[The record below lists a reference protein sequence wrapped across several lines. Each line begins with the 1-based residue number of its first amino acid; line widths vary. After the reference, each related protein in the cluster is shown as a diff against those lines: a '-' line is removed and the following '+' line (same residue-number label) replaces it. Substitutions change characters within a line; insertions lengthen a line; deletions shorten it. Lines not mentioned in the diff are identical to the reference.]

1 MLARSTSCTL
11 YIIERTFAAAFSA
24 FFFAAASAFN
34 SFLSAFLDKG
44 WPFSSS
50 LTSATAAVAD
60 STPLLLSSV
69 ILFCYWF
76 CALWWLFGC
85 CHLRFLHVELQA
97 SSNSQLPNSIFRVN
111 WVHITAA
118 DARFLLKTIPSSRC
132 SRVCFYLPSYFL
144 PSPLLCTRSQPRS
157 VIRRRLCLGD
167 KLIHQQFAHVQLLHN

>member
-11 YIIERTFAAAFSA
+11 IHIIERTLAAAFSA

-60 STPLLLSSV
+60 STPLVLSSV

-132 SRVCFYLPSYFL
+132 SAELGYASIYHPIFYPPRCCALVHNRVQS
-144 PSPLLCTRSQPRS
+144 S
-157 VIRRRLCLGD
+157 VGVYVW
-167 KLIHQQFAHVQLLHN
+167 ATS